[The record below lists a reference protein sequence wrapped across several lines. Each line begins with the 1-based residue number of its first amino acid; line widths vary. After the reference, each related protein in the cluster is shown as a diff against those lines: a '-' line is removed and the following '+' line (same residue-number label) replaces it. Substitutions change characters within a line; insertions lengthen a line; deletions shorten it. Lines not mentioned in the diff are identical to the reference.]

1 MNSIKLKIIDLWKLT
16 CYLIECSFI
25 DAVISNFWQK
35 KKVTILQENVTI
47 IYRDTENSLKK
58 NTQYSV
64 LQHSYSVSCM
74 HLCYWKLVLLVF
86 ASIKYWMLLSFPGGS
101 HTKSTRGASRKF
113 WKRIPKRYQAPVLW
127 ERGFKIFFTN
137 SLAKLLLDSWF
148 TFKVV
153 VTCML
158 ARLFVCLARNCR

>member
-35 KKVTILQENVTI
+35 KKLTILQDNVTI

-86 ASIKYWMLLSFPGGS
+86 ASIKYWMLLSFPGGLPHKKHEGCWS
-101 HTKSTRGASRKF
+101 EILKKNPKEVPSSCFVGVFLRFFLQIHSPRCCWTVGLHSKS
-113 WKRIPKRYQAPVLW
+113 
-127 ERGFKIFFTN
+127 
-137 SLAKLLLDSWF
+137 
-148 TFKVV
+148 
-153 VTCML
+153 
-158 ARLFVCLARNCR
+158 